1 MVTTAVL
8 YYRLVRLVA
17 VFGIV
22 SLKMSLVDVCIDC
35 IKHSHK
41 YKTVEGLLLL
51 YNKLDLSNPSF
62 RCIVDFIMKGLNDK
76 YPMMHEKYGIEEMK
90 LIFSPADL
98 AHFEK
103 ERQTL
108 VDIKNRVAYL
118 KGTVIQPDTKEFKP
132 SEDGFYPI
140 EALVQGVTWPSNV
153 DPANREK
160 FLSEEDFVKVFKM
173 TKEEFK
179 NKDKF
184 VRMRLKKEYR
194 LF

>member
-1 MVTTAVL
+1 MVITAAL

-62 RCIVDFIMKGLNDK
+62 RCITDFIMKGLNDK
-76 YPMMHEKYGIEEMK
+76 YPMLHEKYGIEEMK

-118 KGTVIQPDTKEFKP
+118 KGTVIQPDAKEFKP

-160 FLSEEDFVKVFKM
+160 FLSEADFVKVFKM
-173 TKEEFK
+173 TKEEFY

-184 VRMRLKKEYR
+184 VRMRLKKEYK